1 MDNKNDWEEI
11 EKWNIERM
19 EKDKEKFGSYVG
31 DFNHDTKGVDR
42 LVKGLNITGGVF
54 KVIKY
59 IVIGIIIIVAFSFL
73 GMAISDMNSHVTVD
87 VDKTLENKYK
97 VKVNT
102 ISKDVDDNENG
113 DYRLELKK
121 NKDIQF
127 FATKKGNQLQEDLS
141 DNSHRYYFNLWDS
154 SNKNVFTIVE
164 KYNSNFLEYHTYI
177 EINDE
182 EDIKSSMSIMNEFIN
197 TCENENFYL
206 TWDIYLKKGE
216 YRIYPYEQSGISNDE
231 ATQKA
236 IETYNNYFK

>member
-19 EKDKEKFGSYVG
+19 ERDKEKFGLYAS
-31 DFNHDTKGVDR
+31 DFNYNTKGVDR
-42 LVKGLNITGGVF
+42 FVKVLNITGSVF
-54 KVIKY
+54 KVIKS
-59 IVIGIIIIVAFSFL
+59 IVIGIIIIAIIFFL
-73 GMAISDMNSHVTVD
+73 GMGISNMNSHITVD
-87 VDKTLENKYK
+87 VNKTLEDKYK

-102 ISKDVDDNENG
+102 IYKDVDDNGNG

-121 NKDIQF
+121 NKDIKF

-141 DNSHRYYFNLWDS
+141 DNSHRYYFDLWDS
-154 SNKNVFTIVE
+154 PNKNAFTIVE
-164 KYNSNFLEYHTYI
+164 SYNGNFLEYHTYI

-182 EDIKSSMSIMNEFIN
+182 EDIKTSMKIMNEFIN

-216 YRIYPYEQSGISNDE
+216 YRIYPYEESQISNDE

-236 IETYNNYFK
+236 IETYNKYFK